1 MSTPRLSQ
9 TSYMVLGLLEMA
21 ERATPYDL
29 KQLAARSTGNFWALP
44 HTQLYNE
51 CARLAG
57 LELLGERREE
67 SGRRRRTY
75 WLTVDGRRAL
85 QAWREAPTE
94 ELYEL
99 RDAGMLKLFF
109 GGDPVVLAESQLEAH
124 TERLRAFEELR
135 ASAPEMSAGALL
147 ALEGGIGHEREFLR
161 FWRNVRATG
170 MARSGSP
177 LPRERGE
184 PEVGGRTFG
193 AGLGARAP
201 RPPGPGG

>member
-9 TSYMVLGLLEMA
+9 TSYLVLGLLEMA
-21 ERATPYDL
+21 EPATPYDL
-29 KQLAARSTGNFWALP
+29 KQLAARSTSNFWALP

-51 CARLAG
+51 CARLAE

-135 ASAPEMSAGALL
+135 ESAPEMSGGALL

-170 MARSGSP
+170 MARSGSS
-177 LPRERGE
+177 LPRE
-184 PEVGGRTFG
+184 
-193 AGLGARAP
+193 AG
-201 RPPGPGG
+201 